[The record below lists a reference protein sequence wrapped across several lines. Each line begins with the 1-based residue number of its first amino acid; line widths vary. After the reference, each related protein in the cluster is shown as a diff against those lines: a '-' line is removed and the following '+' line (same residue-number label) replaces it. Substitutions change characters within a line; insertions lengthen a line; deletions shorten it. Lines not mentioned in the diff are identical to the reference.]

1 MLVGY
6 TLTQEDIKG
15 PYQPTPS
22 GSEAKSKMK
31 GLYYQD
37 VQEMLA
43 ERFHMDIHILK
54 SLIAIK
60 NSPWVKPSP
69 SLTQARRSMRK
80 SPVWLPKADNILYA
94 YNGDRFVPLILP
106 RSVVV
111 IHRHPYGYL

>member
-43 ERFHMDIHILK
+43 ERFHMDIRYLK

-60 NSPWVKPSP
+60 
-69 SLTQARRSMRK
+69 
-80 SPVWLPKADNILYA
+80 
-94 YNGDRFVPLILP
+94 
-106 RSVVV
+106 
-111 IHRHPYGYL
+111 IHRG